1 MQISLNIDNTAH
13 DTKPTGAEIG
23 AIRNRLAAGRV
34 TIEPPAL
41 AAIIESGG
49 SFTPALMA
57 GTNGASWQS
66 QQIIVADIDNDET
79 ARDAN
84 GEPLKDGNGHTIK
97 QPIAHPLTTSRAL
110 ALCEAAG
117 VVPFYIY
124 RTFSSSATLPKFRV
138 VLVLDRP
145 IETASEA
152 ENLTAR
158 FTNLFNSVA
167 PGAADPTMKD
177 AARIIFGSTRGSIE
191 INSGSVTQLETLR
204 ALPEIPRPEPVRVAD
219 PEPYTPQR
227 SARRYDDIKAQRR
240 YDIEN
245 FDLLGYIKQTESVRE
260 HKSGKTTFLNPCP
273 VCGHYD
279 DFSIDGHLWRC
290 FSTSTGDDAGGSVID
305 YLMHRH
311 RITER
316 EALQRFDEMMGY
328 EAPAPAA
335 DPAPQM
341 DRQAPEEPPEE
352 QLTAHSAREYLAT
365 IIEPEEEI
373 KQIKTGFSAFDSFMD
388 GGLYPGLYTLGAVS
402 SMGKT
407 TFIIQLAD
415 QLAAAGNDILFFTL
429 EMSAKELISR
439 SISRY
444 TRKVGTRETALTA
457 NQVLINSKRAA
468 LDFQQRLTLKSAF
481 DKYAEEV
488 AGRIWYF
495 ESLGEIGVKDIETK
509 IANHKQITGRT
520 PIIFVDYLQILK
532 PIDDAWTEKRNT
544 DKNVLQLRKIARDYN
559 TIVFAISTLN
569 RGSYRSSIDLDSFK
583 ESGAIEYGS
592 DVLLGLQPRDMS
604 DGVTQTEQA
613 KNKVAIEETKLQEV
627 RETELKVI
635 KNRSGRTGK
644 RIEFDYNTL
653 FNTFTETPAAPQTS
667 GQWVTTA
674 DLAAANKEIFS

>member
-1 MQISLNIDNTAH
+1 MQISLNIDKTTH
-13 DTKPTGAEIG
+13 SSKPAGAEIG
-23 AIRNRLAAGRV
+23 AIRNRLVSGRV

-66 QQIIVADIDNDET
+66 QQVIVADIDNDET

-84 GEPLKDGNGHTIK
+84 GEPIKDETGHALK
-97 QPIAHPLTTSRAL
+97 QPIAHPLTTASAL

-117 VVPFYIY
+117 VVPAYIY
-124 RTFSSSATLPKFRV
+124 RTFSSSAALPKFRV

-145 IETASEA
+145 ITTASEA

-177 AARIIFGSTRGSIE
+177 AARIIFGSTPGSIE
-191 INSGSVTQLETLR
+191 INSGSVTKLEALR
-204 ALPEIPRPEPVRVAD
+204 ALPDIPQPAPVRVAD
-219 PEPYTPQR
+219 PEPYTPRR
-227 SARRYDDIKAQRR
+227 SARKYDDIKAQRR

-245 FDLLGYIKQTESVRE
+245 FDLLGYIKQTEMVRE
-260 HKSGKTTFLNPCP
+260 RKSGKTTFLNPCP
-273 VCGHYD
+273 VCGHND

-290 FSTSTGDDAGGSVID
+290 FSTSSEDDAGGSVID
-305 YLMHRH
+305 YFIHRY

-316 EALQRFDEMMGY
+316 EALQKFDEMMGY
-328 EAPAPAA
+328 EIHTPAA
-335 DPAPQM
+335 DPAPQT
-341 DRQAPEEPPEE
+341 DSQAPEE
-352 QLTAHSAREYLAT
+352 TAEDQIKEHSARATLAAL
-365 IIEPEEEI
+365 IDPEEETE
-373 KQIKTGFSAFDSFMD
+373 QIPTGFAALDDFMD
-388 GGLYPGLYTLGAVS
+388 GGLYPGLYTLGAIS

-407 TFIIQLAD
+407 TFIVQLAD

-429 EMSAKELISR
+429 EMGAKELMAR

-457 NQVLINSKRAA
+457 NQILINSKRAG
-468 LDFQQRLTLKSAF
+468 LDLQQRLTLKNAF
-481 DKYAEEV
+481 EKYGEEV
-488 AGRIWYF
+488 AGRVWYF
-495 ESLGEIGVKDIETK
+495 ESVGDVGANDIRKAAE
-509 IANHKQITGRT
+509 NHLKLTGRT
-520 PIIFVDYLQILK
+520 PIIFLDYLQIMK

-544 DKNVLQLRKIARDYN
+544 DKNVLELRKIAREYS

-569 RGSYRSSIDLDSFK
+569 RGSYKGDIDLDAFK

-592 DVLLGLQPRDMS
+592 DVLLGLQPRGMS
-604 DGVTQTEQA
+604 PGVTLSEQRE
-613 KNKVAIEETKLQEV
+613 NKVAIEETKLQEV

-653 FNTFTETPAAPQTS
+653 FNTFTETQTDNANQWNKSKDSEHAARD
-667 GQWVTTA
+667 V
-674 DLAAANKEIFS
+674 LLI